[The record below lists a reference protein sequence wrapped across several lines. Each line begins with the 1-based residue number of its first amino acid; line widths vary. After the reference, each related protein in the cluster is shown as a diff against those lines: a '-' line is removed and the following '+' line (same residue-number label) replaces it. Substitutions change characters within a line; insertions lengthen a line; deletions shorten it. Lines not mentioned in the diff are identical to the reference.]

1 MQSEKTK
8 SINVKVFNVIIHKNE
23 AKKITKHISYDCKCK
38 FNSTNCNLNQ
48 KWNSET
54 CQCECKNYRTY

>member
-23 AKKITKHISYDCKCK
+23 AKKITKQISYDCKCK

-48 KWNSET
+48 KWNSKT